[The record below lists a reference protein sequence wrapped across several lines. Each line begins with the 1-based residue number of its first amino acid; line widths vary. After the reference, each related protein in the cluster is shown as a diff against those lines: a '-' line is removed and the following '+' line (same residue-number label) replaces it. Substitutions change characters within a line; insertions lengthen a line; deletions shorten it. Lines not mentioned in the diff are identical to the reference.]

1 MTSLEKGIGTMA
13 KRILAVYVLPDCPGC
28 ERAYRIAGEVKRRC
42 PQIQVRVIDLSEP
55 TAIQPPNVFSVPTY
69 LLDGRVISLGNPDID
84 RLVVTLMGRPRGT
97 YGQHKL

>member
-1 MTSLEKGIGTMA
+1 MA
-13 KRILAVYVLPDCPGC
+13 KRILAVYVLPGCPGC

-84 RLVVTLMGRPRGT
+84 RLVITLMGRPGGA
-97 YGQHKL
+97 YGQHNL